1 MDKTTISFINV
12 DDYINSFP
20 NEINIKLTKIR
31 NLVHNIIPEATV
43 TIKYNMP
50 TFEYHGN
57 LVHFA
62 AYKNH
67 IGFYPSPSGIIA
79 FKEDIKPFK
88 NSKGAIQFPINK
100 DLPLELIEKIVR
112 FRIEENKLKQKSKL
126 KSNQKL

>member
-12 DDYINSFP
+12 NEYINSFP

-31 NLVHNIIPEATV
+31 NLIHNIIPEATE
-43 TIKYNMP
+43 TIKYSMP
-50 TFEYHGN
+50 TFEYNGN

-62 AYKNH
+62 GYKNH

-79 FKEDIKPFK
+79 FKEEIKPFK
-88 NSKGAIQFPINK
+88 NSKGAIQFPLNK

-112 FRIEENKLKQKSKL
+112 FRIEENKKKSKYNL
-126 KSNQKL
+126 